1 MLMVQGVQ
9 LHRVCCC
16 RVHHEHRTRSWLWYR
31 EYSYTGCAV
40 VECIMNIAQDNA
52 YGTGSTVTQGV
63 LLWSAS

>member
-1 MLMVQGVQ
+1 MRTWSLVHGRYGCPLCRML
-9 LHRVCCC
+9 LHM
-16 RVHHEHRTRSWLWYR
+16 

-63 LLWSAS
+63 LL